1 MKLKGLILVVSALVA
16 NIGITNAEQ
25 LSTPSVVT
33 PLGIKTTQVDRTQPL
48 EVMPYMESKVTG
60 ETELSYA
67 VMSHAKKTFDEQM
80 LEHRDAESRM
90 HTYIEEHNRKIRSA
104 PQRELIKDPYTREE
118 IEKQIVDAL
127 NFRESIKYSVTD
139 KEYYNHIDVD
149 KVNDLSGFPKKVPS
163 FAKQVD
169 IHLKPPKAIEDGRY
183 IQVSFTGKRS
193 ELKPY
198 IQDAEN
204 HAKVIITKGEA
215 ERISIKPYEDVKT
228 KYIKY
233 LSTIL
238 PEEWIEV
245 TNTFNNMYQYKVAL
259 SNENIKRAVDRELSN
274 QMNNQIFLGLEQD
287 TSQLSSDKV
296 LSNDEN
302 KALQKKYL
310 GYYSYKEV
318 KQPFNADYTF
328 YIFKFDYSY
337 NMFTVAGMAVNPEQ
351 TRVIYFINTA
361 Q

>member
-1 MKLKGLILVVSALVA
+1 MKLKGLILVVTALAA

-25 LSTPSVVT
+25 VSTPSVGT
-33 PLGIKTTQVDRTQPL
+33 PLGTKITQVDRTQSL
-48 EVMPYMESKVTG
+48 EVMPYMESKVMG

-67 VMSHAKKTFDEQM
+67 VMSRAKKTFDEQM

-90 HTYIEEHNRKIRSA
+90 HAYIEEHNSKIKSV
-104 PQRELIKDPYTREE
+104 PQRDLIKNPYTREE
-118 IEKQIVDAL
+118 IEKQIVD
-127 NFRESIKYSVTD
+127 V
-139 KEYYNHIDVD
+139 
-149 KVNDLSGFPKKVPS
+149 
-163 FAKQVD
+163 
-169 IHLKPPKAIEDGRY
+169 
-183 IQVSFTGKRS
+183 
-193 ELKPY
+193 KPY

-204 HAKVIITKGEA
+204 HAKVVITKGEA
-215 ERISIKPYEDVKT
+215 ERVSIKPYENVKT
-228 KYIKY
+228 NYRKY

-245 TNTFNNMYQYKVAL
+245 TNTYNNMYQYKVAL
-259 SNENIKRAVDRELSN
+259 SNENIKQKVDHKLAN
-274 QMNNQIFLGLEQD
+274 QMNNQMFMGLEQD

-318 KQPFNADYTF
+318 NRPFEAGYTF
-328 YIFKFDYSY
+328 YIFKFDYLY
-337 NMFTVAGMAVNPEQ
+337 NSFTVAGMAVNPEQ
-351 TRVIYFINTA
+351 TRVIYFLHTV

>member
-1 MKLKGLILVVSALVA
+1 MKLKGLILVVTALAA

-25 LSTPSVVT
+25 VSTPSVGT
-33 PLGIKTTQVDRTQPL
+33 PLGTKITQVDRTQSL
-48 EVMPYMESKVTG
+48 EVMPYMESKVMG

-67 VMSHAKKTFDEQM
+67 VMSRAKKTFDEQM
-80 LEHRDAESRM
+80 LEHRDAEIRM
-90 HTYIEEHNRKIRSA
+90 HAYIEEHNSKIKSV
-104 PQRELIKDPYTREE
+104 PQRDLIKNPYTREE
-118 IEKQIVDAL
+118 IEKQIVDAI
-127 NFRESIKYSVTD
+127 NFRESIKYPIND

-149 KVNDLSGFPKKVPS
+149 KVNDLSGFPKKIPS

-183 IQVSFTGKRS
+183 IQVSFTGKPS

-204 HAKVIITKGEA
+204 HAKVVITKGEA
-215 ERISIKPYEDVKT
+215 ERVSIKPYENVKT
-228 KYIKY
+228 NYRKY

-245 TNTFNNMYQYKVAL
+245 TNTYNNMYQYKVAL
-259 SNENIKRAVDRELSN
+259 SNENIKQKVDHELSN
-274 QMNNQIFLGLEQD
+274 QMNNQMFMGLEQD

-318 KQPFNADYTF
+318 NRPFEAGYTF
-328 YIFKFDYSY
+328 YIFKFDYLY
-337 NMFTVAGMAVNPEQ
+337 NSFTVAGMAVNPEQ
-351 TRVIYFINTA
+351 TRVIYFLHTV

>member
-1 MKLKGLILVVSALVA
+1 MTVLFAS
-16 NIGITNAEQ
+16 IGITNAEHISNRPVSIQ
-25 LSTPSVVT
+25 LSA
-33 PLGIKTTQVDRTQPL
+33 KTTQLDRTQPL
-48 EVMPYMESKVTG
+48 EVMPYMESKVTA

-67 VMSHAKKTFDEQM
+67 VMSVAKKTFNEQM
-80 LEHRDAESRM
+80 LQHRDEEIRM
-90 HTYIEEHNRKIRSA
+90 HAHIEEHNRKIKSA
-104 PQRELIKDPYTREE
+104 PQRDLIKNPYTREE
-118 IEKQIVDAL
+118 IEKQIVDAI
-127 NFRESIKYSVTD
+127 NFRESIKYPIND

-149 KVNDLSGFPKKVPS
+149 KVNDLSGFPKKIPS

-183 IQVSFTGKRS
+183 IQVSFTGKPS

-204 HAKVIITKGEA
+204 HAKVVITKGEA
-215 ERISIKPYEDVKT
+215 ERVSIKPYENVKT
-228 KYIKY
+228 NYRKY

-245 TNTFNNMYQYKVAL
+245 TNTFNNMYQYKLAL
-259 SNENIKRAVDRELSN
+259 SNENIKRKVDRELSN
-274 QMNNQIFLGLEQD
+274 QMNNQMGFDLEQD

-310 GYYSYKEV
+310 GSKI
-318 KQPFNADYTF
+318 AIT
-328 YIFKFDYSY
+328 S
-337 NMFTVAGMAVNPEQ
+337 
-351 TRVIYFINTA
+351 
-361 Q
+361 

>member
-1 MKLKGLILVVSALVA
+1 MTVLFAS
-16 NIGITNAEQ
+16 IGITNAEHISNPPVSTQ
-25 LSTPSVVT
+25 LSA
-33 PLGIKTTQVDRTQPL
+33 KTTQLDRTQPL
-48 EVMPYMESKVTG
+48 EVMPYMESKVTA

-67 VMSHAKKTFDEQM
+67 VMSVAKKTFNEQM
-80 LEHRDAESRM
+80 LQHRDAEIRM
-90 HTYIEEHNRKIRSA
+90 HAHIEEHNRKIKSA
-104 PQRELIKDPYTREE
+104 PQRDLIKNPYTREE
-118 IEKQIVDAL
+118 IEKQIVDAI
-127 NFRESIKYSVTD
+127 NFRESIKYPIND

-149 KVNDLSGFPKKVPS
+149 KVNDLSGFPKKIPS

-183 IQVSFTGKRS
+183 IQVSFTGKPS

-204 HAKVIITKGEA
+204 HAKVVITKGEA

-274 QMNNQIFLGLEQD
+274 QMNNQMFLGLEQD

-318 KQPFNADYTF
+318 NRPFEAGYTF
-328 YIFKFDYSY
+328 YIFKFDYLY
-337 NMFTVAGMAVNPEQ
+337 NSFTVAGMAVNPEQ
-351 TRVIYFINTA
+351 TRVIYFLHTV

>member
-1 MKLKGLILVVSALVA
+1 MKLKGLILVVTALVA

-33 PLGIKTTQVDRTQPL
+33 PLGTKTTQVDRTQPL

-90 HTYIEEHNRKIRSA
+90 HAYIEEHNRKIRSA
-104 PQRELIKDPYTREE
+104 PQRDLIKEPYTREE

-127 NFRESIKYSVTD
+127 NFRESIKYSVND

-183 IQVSFTGKRS
+183 I
-193 ELKPY
+193 
-198 IQDAEN
+198 
-204 HAKVIITKGEA
+204 
-215 ERISIKPYEDVKT
+215 
-228 KYIKY
+228 
-233 LSTIL
+233 
-238 PEEWIEV
+238 
-245 TNTFNNMYQYKVAL
+245 
-259 SNENIKRAVDRELSN
+259 
-274 QMNNQIFLGLEQD
+274 
-287 TSQLSSDKV
+287 
-296 LSNDEN
+296 
-302 KALQKKYL
+302 
-310 GYYSYKEV
+310 
-318 KQPFNADYTF
+318 
-328 YIFKFDYSY
+328 
-337 NMFTVAGMAVNPEQ
+337 
-351 TRVIYFINTA
+351 
-361 Q
+361 

>member
-1 MKLKGLILVVSALVA
+1 MKLKGFILVVTALVA

-25 LSTPSVVT
+25 LSTPSVGT
-33 PLGIKTTQVDRTQPL
+33 PLGTKTSQVDRTQPL

-67 VMSHAKKTFDEQM
+67 VMSIANEQI
-80 LEHRDAESRM
+80 LQQRDVESRM
-90 HTYIEEHNRKIRSA
+90 HAHIEEHNRRIRSS
-104 PQRELIKDPYTREE
+104 PQRDLIKEPYTREE
-118 IEKQIVDAL
+118 IEKQIVNAI
-127 NFRESIKYSVTD
+127 NFRESIKYPVND
-139 KEYYNHIDVD
+139 KEYYNHIDIN
-149 KVNDLSGFPKKVPS
+149 KVNDLSGFPKKIPS

-183 IQVSFTGKRS
+183 IQVSFTGKPS

-215 ERISIKPYEDVKT
+215 ERVSIKPYEDVKT
-228 KYIKY
+228 KYRKY
-233 LSTIL
+233 MSTIL

-245 TNTFNNMYQYKVAL
+245 TNTFNNMYPYKVAL
-259 SNENIKRAVDRELSN
+259 SNENIKRKVDRELSN
-274 QMNNQIFLGLEQD
+274 QMKNQMGLDLEQD
-287 TSQLSSDKV
+287 TSQLSSAKV

-310 GYYSYKEV
+310 GYYSYKAVER
-318 KQPFNADYTF
+318 PFNADYTF

-351 TRVIYFINTA
+351 TRVIYFLHTA

>member
-1 MKLKGLILVVSALVA
+1 MKLKKIVLVVTVLFAS
-16 NIGITNAEQ
+16 IGLTNAEQ
-25 LSTPSVVT
+25 ISNPPVSIQLSA
-33 PLGIKTTQVDRTQPL
+33 KTTQLDRIQPL
-48 EVMPYMESKVTG
+48 EVMPYMESKVTA

-67 VMSHAKKTFDEQM
+67 VISVAKKTFNEQM
-80 LEHRDAESRM
+80 LQHRDAEIRM
-90 HTYIEEHNRKIRSA
+90 HAHIEEHNRKIRSV
-104 PQRELIKDPYTREE
+104 PQRDFIKNPYTREE
-118 IEKQIVDAL
+118 IEKQIVDAI
-127 NFRESIKYSVTD
+127 NFRESIKYPIND

-149 KVNDLSGFPKKVPS
+149 KVNDLSGFPKKIPS

-183 IQVSFTGKRS
+183 IQVSFTGKPS

-204 HAKVIITKGEA
+204 HAKLIITKGEA
-215 ERISIKPYEDVKT
+215 ERVSIKPYEDVKT

>member
-1 MKLKGLILVVSALVA
+1 MKLKGLILIVTALVA

-33 PLGIKTTQVDRTQPL
+33 PFGTKTTQVDRTQPL
-48 EVMPYMESKVTG
+48 EVMPYMKSKVTG

-67 VMSHAKKTFDEQM
+67 VMSRARKTFDEQM

-90 HTYIEEHNRKIRSA
+90 HAHIEEHNRRIRSM
-104 PQRELIKDPYTREE
+104 PQRDFIKNPYTREE
-118 IEKQIVDAL
+118 IEKQIVDAIK
-127 NFRESIKYSVTD
+127 FRESIKYPVND
-139 KEYYNHIDVD
+139 KEYYNHIDIN
-149 KVNDLSGFPKKVPS
+149 KVNDLSGFPKRIPA

-183 IQVSFTGKRS
+183 IQVSFSGKRS

-228 KYIKY
+228 KYRKY
-233 LSTIL
+233 MSTIL
-238 PEEWIEV
+238 PEKWIEV
-245 TNTFNNMYQYKVAL
+245 TNTFNNMYQYKMAL
-259 SNENIKRAVDRELSN
+259 SNENIKRKVNREFSN
-274 QMNNQIFLGLEQD
+274 QMNKQMGLDLEQD

-318 KQPFNADYTF
+318 KRSFNADYTF

-351 TRVIYFINTA
+351 TRVIYFLHTA